1 MSTGKTTLT
10 AAASRY
16 VERKTRGKSATV
28 DQGWQTAAW
37 QKYRTVPEVRF
48 AANYVGNAMSGAVLY
63 AGRRADDGT
72 IEPAPLNHRAA
83 EIVAQIAGGPDG
95 QSKLLGAFGR
105 HLSVPGEGWIIV
117 RPNSEVLSPDSP
129 EDGHDWRV
137 LSTREVRQ
145 GSNKLTVEIDG
156 EDVEVPAGNAD
167 VMDPGAPVA
176 IRVWEPDPERS
187 IEADSPVRSALDLL
201 EELQLLNAAV
211 KAIARSRLI
220 GRGVLLIPK
229 GTRFPTSNNA
239 TSDAEDDVIEIF
251 MQVAETAI
259 RDPESA
265 AATVPIVLE
274 VPADS
279 IPDFKHLTFESS
291 FDELAL
297 KLREEAVRRFAIGL
311 DIPAE
316 ILLGLGDSNH
326 WCTLP
331 TVQIMT
337 QAGWKTYDQLTVGEL
352 VLTLNHETGLSEWQ
366 PLQAVNTWEVK
377 DERMVRIKGKRH
389 TSVTTGAH
397 RWPILSGRPEYLQ
410 RQWTTSAELIAERTS
425 DDAVGHR
432 LESLIT
438 AAPHAGLPAE
448 AKYSDALVELVAWF
462 FTEGQTQQ
470 REGRNARITGIYQSR
485 AVNPDNC
492 ARIERALTTLFGP
505 ASEALDKGG
514 RYSTPEAVARRAEA
528 RRLHAEN
535 PKMSRLAIGR
545 ALGVSGT
552 MVKKYLMEDAKL
564 SDETPRWRKV
574 ERAEGMVFYRMNTA
588 AAVLVE
594 EHAPDRVVTLDFV
607 RALTA
612 AQLELFMDTAIRG
625 DGYFSGNTPV
635 LGQKDPAMLDAFELA
650 AILSGR
656 SPYRR
661 THTSEGASAN
671 GPRLKTQHVVSVSDS
686 TTFAPQ
692 TQHLTEEEYTGTIW
706 CPTTPN
712 GTWLAREEG
721 AVFFTGNSA
730 WALTSEA
737 IRMGIEPKLATVSYA
752 LTQQWLRPLLQSENV
767 EDWHR
772 WLVWY
777 DTAPL
782 RVRTNRADTALKA
795 HEAGVISDAAL
806 RRETGFEESDAPTPD
821 EIAARKAGTTP
832 AAPEP
837 PPATDP
843 LPADQGDG
851 VPDTLPASGRPADGL
866 LAAADVLIWAALAAA
881 GRKLKRTPLCPRSQ
895 RGQVGEVE
903 PAALHTHVPVALDAV
918 EQFHLLEGAWAR
930 VPEIADRYGLDSD
943 CLTASLDLY
952 TRELI
957 SAGVTHD
964 YELVP
969 SIVGSCGTRDLVVVA

>member
-1 MSTGKTTLT
+1 MSARPRAPLT

-16 VERKTRGKSATV
+16 VDRKAQRGKTAI
-28 DQGWQTAAW
+28 DAGWQSVAW
-37 QKYRTVPEVRF
+37 RMYKSVPEVRF
-48 AANYVGNAMSGAVLY
+48 AANYTGNAMSGATLY

-72 IEPAPLNHRAA
+72 IEPAPLTHRAA

-117 RPNSEVLSPDSP
+117 RPNSDVLSPDSP

-145 GSNKLTVEIDG
+145 QSGKLTVEIDG
-156 EDVEVPAGNAD
+156 EDVEIPAGDAD
-167 VMDPGAPVA
+167 SMDPDSPVA
-176 IRVWEPDPERS
+176 IRVWEPDPERA

-279 IPDFKHLTFESS
+279 IPDFKHLTFESN

-326 WCTLP
+326 W
-331 TVQIMT
+331 
-337 QAGWKTYDQLTVGEL
+337 
-352 VLTLNHETGLSEWQ
+352 
-366 PLQAVNTWEVK
+366 
-377 DERMVRIKGKRH
+377 
-389 TSVTTGAH
+389 
-397 RWPILSGRPEYLQ
+397 
-410 RQWTTSAELIAERTS
+410 
-425 DDAVGHR
+425 
-432 LESLIT
+432 
-438 AAPHAGLPAE
+438 
-448 AKYSDALVELVAWF
+448 
-462 FTEGQTQQ
+462 
-470 REGRNARITGIYQSR
+470 
-485 AVNPDNC
+485 
-492 ARIERALTTLFGP
+492 
-505 ASEALDKGG
+505 
-514 RYSTPEAVARRAEA
+514 
-528 RRLHAEN
+528 
-535 PKMSRLAIGR
+535 
-545 ALGVSGT
+545 
-552 MVKKYLMEDAKL
+552 
-564 SDETPRWRKV
+564 
-574 ERAEGMVFYRMNTA
+574 
-588 AAVLVE
+588 
-594 EHAPDRVVTLDFV
+594 
-607 RALTA
+607 
-612 AQLELFMDTAIRG
+612 
-625 DGYFSGNTPV
+625 
-635 LGQKDPAMLDAFELA
+635 
-650 AILSGR
+650 
-656 SPYRR
+656 
-661 THTSEGASAN
+661 
-671 GPRLKTQHVVSVSDS
+671 
-686 TTFAPQ
+686 
-692 TQHLTEEEYTGTIW
+692 
-706 CPTTPN
+706 
-712 GTWLAREEG
+712 
-721 AVFFTGNSA
+721 SA

-752 LTQQWLRPLLQSENV
+752 LTQQWLRPLLQAEGV

-782 RVRTNRADTALKA
+782 RVRTNRAETALKA

-806 RRETGFEESDAPTPD
+806 RRETGFEESDAPTAEEEAARAPD
-821 EIAARKAGTTP
+821 EP
-832 AAPEP
+832 AADDEAAGEGEPETQVTELP
-837 PPATDP
+837 VGQTGDNAPAV
-843 LPADQGDG
+843 A
-851 VPDTLPASGRPADGL
+851 AAARPADGL

-881 GRKLKRTPLCPRSQ
+881 GRKLKRTPLCPRSE
-895 RGQVGEVE
+895 RGKVQDIE
-903 PAALHTHVPVALDAV
+903 PAALHTQVPVGLDGV
-918 EQFHLLEGAWAR
+918 EQFHLLEGAWSR
-930 VPEIADRYGLDSD
+930 VPDIADRYGMNPD

-957 SAGVTHD
+957 AAGVVHE
-964 YELVP
+964 YERVP
-969 SIVGSCGTRDLVVVA
+969 VVVGSCGADDMAVVA